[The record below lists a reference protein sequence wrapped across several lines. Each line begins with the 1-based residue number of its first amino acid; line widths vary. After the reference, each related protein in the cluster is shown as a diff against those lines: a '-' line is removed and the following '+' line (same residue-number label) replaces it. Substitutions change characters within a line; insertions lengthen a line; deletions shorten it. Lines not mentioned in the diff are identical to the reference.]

1 MLRRFL
7 AVPGFYLMGIALLV
21 LMPIWLPVVL
31 LIDLFAAPRRLP
43 RVRLMLF
50 ALWWVWL
57 EIIGLTRAGWWFLT
71 GRAKRT
77 DLHFA
82 LQRWWANGLV
92 VGLRRTC
99 RLTLEPRH
107 LEVLT
112 PGPVIVLPRH
122 ASLADALLSAWF
134 VTRPKLLPHYVLKR
148 ELLVDPCLDIVGNRL
163 PNHFLD
169 RGAVDSGPEL
179 AAIREMAEGVTESD
193 ECAVIFPEGTRANPE
208 KRARGLAR
216 LAERNPERA
225 AKLSALR
232 HLNPPRPAGTL
243 AVLNG
248 APDAD
253 IVIMAHAGF
262 EGLDTFGG
270 ILKVIPGTAPILLDC
285 MRIPRSEVPEGDDAR
300 TVWLDDQWLELDERV
315 DALLAERNALV
326 EAAGKHSQ
334 ETVAP

>member
-1 MLRRFL
+1 MVRRL
-7 AVPGFYLMGIALLV
+7 VSVPALV
-21 LMPIWLPVVL
+21 LLALGFVVLLPVWLPVTLVWD
-31 LIDLFAAPRRLP
+31 LITGPRRLAHT
-43 RVRLMLF
+43 RLF
-50 ALWWVWL
+50 AFGLWWSWL
-57 EIIGLTRAGWWFLT
+57 ETFGLAVSLWLFVT
-71 GRAKRT
+71 GRAKSP
-77 DLHFA
+77 DPNFA

-107 LEVLT
+107 TEVLT

-134 VTRPKLLPHYVLKR
+134 VTQPGLRPHYVLKR
-148 ELLVDPCLDIVGNRL
+148 ELLADPCLDIAGNRL

-169 RGAVDSGPEL
+169 RGAADAKPEL
-179 AAIREMAEGVTESD
+179 DAIRTMAEGVRDAD

-208 KRARGLAR
+208 KRARAMAR

-225 AKLSALR
+225 AKLAVLR

-243 AVLNG
+243 AVLDG

-253 IVIMAHAGF
+253 LVIMAHAGF

-270 ILKVIPGTAPILLDC
+270 ILKSIPGTAPVLLDC
-285 MRIPRSEVPEGDDAR
+285 VRIPREEVPDDDEGRIA
-300 TVWLDDQWLELDERV
+300 WLDDQWILLDERV
-315 DALLAERNALV
+315 DGLLAERAAMTAAV
-326 EAAGKHSQ
+326 E
-334 ETVAP
+334 TFR

>member
-1 MLRRFL
+1 MGRRFL
-7 AVPGFYLMGIALLV
+7 SVPGFYLLGIVLV
-21 LMPIWLPVVL
+21 LLLPIWLPIMV
-31 LIDLFAAPRRLP
+31 IWDLVTSPRRMAHT
-43 RVRLMLF
+43 RLMGF
-50 ALWWVWL
+50 ALWWTWL
-57 EIIGLTRAGWWFLT
+57 EIIGLTAAGWYFVT
-71 GRAKRT
+71 GRAKRPAP
-77 DLHFA
+77 HFA

-92 VGLRRTC
+92 VGLRLTC

-107 LEVLT
+107 LDVLT

-134 VTRPKLLPHYVLKR
+134 VTQPGLAPHYVLKR
-148 ELLVDPCLDIVGNRL
+148 ELLADPCLDIVGNRL

-169 RGAVDSGPEL
+169 RGAADAKPEL
-179 AAIREMAEGVTESD
+179 DAIRAMAEGVRDVD

-208 KRARGLAR
+208 KRARAMAR

-225 AKLSALR
+225 ERLSVLR

-243 AVLNG
+243 AVLDG

-270 ILKVIPGTAPILLDC
+270 ILKAIPGTAPVLLDC
-285 MRIPRSEVPEGDDAR
+285 VRIGRSEVPDDDEGRIA
-300 TVWLDDQWLELDERV
+300 WLDDQWIALDERV
-315 DALLAERNALV
+315 DALLAERADMTAAV
-326 EAAGKHSQ
+326 E
-334 ETVAP
+334 TFR